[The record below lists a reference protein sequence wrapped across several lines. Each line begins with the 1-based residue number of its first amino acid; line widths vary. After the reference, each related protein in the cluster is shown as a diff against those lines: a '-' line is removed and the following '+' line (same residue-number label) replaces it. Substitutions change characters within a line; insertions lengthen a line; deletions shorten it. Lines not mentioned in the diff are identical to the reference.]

1 MNSIS
6 LSRHRAMRLKI
17 WQPLAI
23 NAMAFLIAAAFIVTS
38 RWSDKQYTPDLA
50 QDIPGLTIEQQ
61 PAGVH
66 HQGKELI
73 VTSVK
78 SQGMAHEV
86 GVEVGD
92 VITSVDGQAVVSK
105 RQLDDVIA
113 ANALPVVHLAL
124 RRGLAPV
131 ALDLPVAD
139 YPAK

>member
-1 MNSIS
+1 M
-6 LSRHRAMRLKI
+6 A
-17 WQPLAI
+17 
-23 NAMAFLIAAAFIVTS
+23 AFLIAGVFIMTS
-38 RWSDKQYTPDLA
+38 RWSDKQYTSDLT

-61 PAGVH
+61 PAGVQ

-78 SQGMAHEV
+78 SAGVAYEA

-113 ANALPVVHLAL
+113 AQALPVVHLAL
-124 RRGLAPV
+124 RRGFTPV
-131 ALDLPVAD
+131 TLDLPAAD
-139 YPAK
+139 YPVR